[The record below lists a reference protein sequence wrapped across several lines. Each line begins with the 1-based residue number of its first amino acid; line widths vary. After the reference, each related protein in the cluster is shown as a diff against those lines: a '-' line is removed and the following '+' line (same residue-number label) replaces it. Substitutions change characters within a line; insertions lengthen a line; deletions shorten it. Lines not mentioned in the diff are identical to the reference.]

1 MRAYHQ
7 GEGYVEHVLFNAWVL
22 QAPLLELA
30 LFILSSWG
38 CLIPEPHIAFS
49 VTVSVSVIDSSYF
62 KPSSWQLSL
71 FYSSFEML
79 RSHFRN

>member
-7 GEGYVEHVLFNAWVL
+7 GEGYVEHVLFNAWVV
-22 QAPLLELA
+22 QALLLELA

-49 VTVSVSVIDSSYF
+49 VTVCVSVIDSSYF
-62 KPSSWQLSL
+62 QPSSWQLSL
-71 FYSSFEML
+71 FCSSFEML